1 MPIMNKQGLFQE
13 LRENKIRLILELKE
27 NVKSAHSAVDI
38 DESDTIDPEDLSH
51 QFEGGEMEHLFEEQL
66 RRAEEDLL
74 HLKQIDI
81 SPKESVQSGS
91 VVFTQTFNFIIGI
104 PSMPFQFDK
113 KQFVGVS
120 TESAIFIQMKGKQ
133 QGDVFTHASNSYTIK
148 EII

>member
-1 MPIMNKQGLFQE
+1 MNKEALFQE
-13 LRENKIRLILELKE
+13 LKENKIRLILELKE
-27 NVKSAHSAVDI
+27 NVKSAHNTVDI

-51 QFEGGEMEHLFEEQL
+51 QFEGGEMEHLFEVQL

-81 SPKESVQSGS
+81 SLKERVQPGA
-91 VVFTQTFNFIIGI
+91 VVFTETFNFIIGI

-113 KQFVGVS
+113 KQFVGIS
-120 TESAIFIQMKGKQ
+120 TGSAIFMQMKDKQ
-133 QGDVFTHASNSYTIK
+133 RGDVFTHASNSYTIN

>member
-1 MPIMNKQGLFQE
+1 MNKEALFQE
-13 LRENKIRLILELKE
+13 LRQNKIRLILELKE

-81 SPKESVQSGS
+81 SLKERVQPGA
-91 VVFTQTFNFIIGI
+91 VVFTETFNFIIGI

-113 KQFVGVS
+113 KQFVGIS
-120 TESAIFIQMKGKQ
+120 TGSAIFMQMKDKQ
-133 QGDVFTHASNSYTIK
+133 RGDVFTHASNSYTIN